1 MKKKLGKMPWNGEA
15 NPRWASKKGPLT
27 GGKKAVGI
35 KLAAFFCTLIPPG
48 KPIRLLS
55 VSIFYILGFRYR
67 FETLFYYQI
76 SGWSVGGRRGS
87 SFL

>member
-35 KLAAFFCTLIPPG
+35 KLAAFFAHLSPLG

-55 VSIFYILGFRYR
+55 VSIFYILGFDIS
-67 FETLFYYQI
+67 FYYAVLMVPFEKCHVFRI
-76 SGWSVGGRRGS
+76 
-87 SFL
+87 FF